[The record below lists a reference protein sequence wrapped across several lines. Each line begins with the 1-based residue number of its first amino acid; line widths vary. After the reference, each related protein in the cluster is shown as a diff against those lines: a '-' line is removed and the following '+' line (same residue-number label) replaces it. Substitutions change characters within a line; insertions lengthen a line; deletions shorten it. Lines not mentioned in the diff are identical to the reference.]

1 MKRNALYIL
10 LCAAVVFAL
19 NGCGGAGSGGGGASL
34 APGQIKSL
42 ADFPDQGFDAKA
54 YVYGMSG
61 ENRVYV
67 WQDPDT
73 DLGGYRSAT
82 MGKFSGRLLP
92 AQTRF
97 AYEPYIKSLEGAVRD
112 SLDIKPG
119 GKLRIEGSLVECNP
133 GNRAA
138 RYLVG
143 MGAGKTAVAGVIE
156 VFEPGKSRPSLRLYA
171 RDTASMGGFGG
182 DSVGM
187 MNHIINVLA
196 VRLTTVLEGR
206 IDIQ

>member
-19 NGCGGAGSGGGGASL
+19 NGCGGANSGGGSSL
-34 APGQIKSL
+34 APDQVKALI
-42 ADFPDQGFDAKA
+42 DFPDKAFDAKA
-54 YVYGMSG
+54 YVHGMGG

-67 WQDPDT
+67 WQDPAA
-73 DLGGYRSAT
+73 DLSGYRSAT
-82 MGKFSGRLLP
+82 MGRFSGRLLP
-92 AQTRF
+92 AQDRF
-97 AYEPYIKSLEGAVRD
+97 SYEPYIKSLEGAVRD
-112 SLDIKPG
+112 SLDIKSG
-119 GKLRIEGSLVECNP
+119 GTLRIEGSLVECNP
-133 GNRAA
+133 GSRAA

-143 MGAGKTAVAGVIE
+143 MGAGKAAVAGVIE

-171 RDTASMGGFGG
+171 RDTASAGGFGG

-206 IDIQ
+206 VDKR